1 MDRVTE
7 ITEGVFN
14 ALAQIIA
21 MDPDAT
27 PMPEIVHQQLSMYV
41 EQSARSASKAGF
53 SQSDTDDIRYALVAL
68 IDETMLQRGGALREF
83 WLPRVL
89 QLRYFNENVAGEAFF
104 QRLES
109 LRRDPNRRDVLRVY
123 FMALMFG
130 FHGQYRVRGGQIE
143 LADIIDRVRDDL
155 ARSGALN
162 GDLPLSP
169 RGPRPP
175 EPIADTRRNLLLVWV
190 SLVAATASVLLYI
203 SLKLSLISQVTQLAE
218 SITALAG
225 G

>member
-7 ITEGVFN
+7 ITEAVFN
-14 ALAQIIA
+14 ALAHVIV
-21 MDPDAT
+21 MDADAV
-27 PMPEIVHQQLSMYV
+27 PMPEMIHQQLTIYV
-41 EQSARSASKAGF
+41 EQAARSASKAGF
-53 SQSDTDDIRYALVAL
+53 TQNETDDIRYALVAL

-109 LRRDPNRRDVLRVY
+109 VRRDSARRDVLRVY
-123 FMALMFG
+123 FLCLLFG
-130 FHGQYRVRGGQIE
+130 FQGQYRVRGGQVE

-155 ARSGALN
+155 TRANVISS
-162 GDLPLSP
+162 DLPLSP

-175 EPIADTRRNLLLVWV
+175 EPIADSRRNLLLVWV
-190 SLVAATASVLLYI
+190 SLVAATASILLYI
-203 SLKLSLISQVTQLAE
+203 GLKLSLIAQVTRLAE
-218 SITALAG
+218 SIVALAG

>member
-1 MDRVTE
+1 MDADSV
-7 ITEGVFN
+7 
-14 ALAQIIA
+14 
-21 MDPDAT
+21 
-27 PMPEIVHQQLSMYV
+27 PMPEMVHQQLTIYV
-41 EQSARSASKAGF
+41 EQAARSASKAGF

-109 LRRDPNRRDVLRVY
+109 VRKDPNRREVLRVY
-123 FMALMFG
+123 FLCMLFG
-130 FHGQYRVRGGQIE
+130 FQGQYRIRGGQVE
-143 LADIIDRVRDDL
+143 LADIMDRVRDDL
-155 ARSGALN
+155 SRSNHLN

-169 RGPRPP
+169 RGPRPA
-175 EPIADTRRNLLLVWV
+175 EPIADSRRNLLLVWV

-203 SLKLSLISQVTQLAE
+203 GLKLSLVSQVTQLAE
-218 SITALAG
+218 SIAALAG

>member
-7 ITEGVFN
+7 ITEAVFN
-14 ALAQIIA
+14 ALAQIIV
-21 MDPDAT
+21 MDPDAV
-27 PMPEIVHQQLSMYV
+27 PMPEMVHQQLTIYV
-41 EQSARSASKAGF
+41 EQASRSATKAGF
-53 SQSDTDDIRYALVAL
+53 SQSDAEDIRYALVAL
-68 IDETMLQRGGALREF
+68 IDETMLARGGALREF

-109 LRRDPNRRDVLRVY
+109 IRRDSSRRDILRVY
-123 FMALMFG
+123 FMVLMFG
-130 FHGQYRVRGGQIE
+130 FKGQYSIRGGQIE
-143 LADIIDRVRDDL
+143 LADITDRVRDDL
-155 ARSGALN
+155 LRAGVLN
-162 GDLPLSP
+162 PDLPLSP
-169 RGPRPP
+169 RGPRPN

-203 SLKLSLISQVTQLAE
+203 GLKLSLISQVTQLAE
-218 SITALAG
+218 SIAALAG

>member
-7 ITEGVFN
+7 ITEAVLN
-14 ALAQIIA
+14 ALAQILV
-21 MDPDAT
+21 MDPDT
-27 PMPEIVHQQLSMYV
+27 VPMPEMVHQQLSIYV
-41 EQSARSASKAGF
+41 EQSARTASKLGF
-53 SQSDTDDIRYALVAL
+53 SQTDVDDIRYALVGL

-109 LRRDPNRRDVLRVY
+109 LRRDKNRLDVLRVY
-123 FMALMFG
+123 YLCLLFG
-130 FHGQYRVRGGQIE
+130 FQGQYRVRGGQVE

-155 ARSGALN
+155 QRANVLSSE
-162 GDLPLSP
+162 LPLSP
-169 RGPRPP
+169 RGMRPV
-175 EPIADTRRNLLLVWV
+175 EPIADSRRNVLLVWV
-190 SLVAATASVLLYI
+190 SIVAATASVLLYLG
-203 SLKLSLISQVTQLAE
+203 LKLSLVSDVSKLAE
-218 SITALAG
+218 SIAALAG

>member
-7 ITEGVFN
+7 ITEAVLN
-14 ALAQIIA
+14 ALAQILV
-21 MDPDAT
+21 MDPDAV
-27 PMPEIVHQQLSMYV
+27 PMPEMVHQQLSIYV
-41 EQSARSASKAGF
+41 EQSARTASKLGF
-53 SQSDTDDIRYALVAL
+53 NQSDVDDIRYAMVGL

-109 LRRDPNRRDVLRVY
+109 LRRDKNRVDVLRVFY
-123 FMALMFG
+123 LCLLFG
-130 FHGQYRVRGGQIE
+130 FQGQYRVRGGQVE

-155 ARSGALN
+155 QRANVLSSE
-162 GDLPLSP
+162 LPLSP
-169 RGPRPP
+169 RGMRPV
-175 EPIADTRRNLLLVWV
+175 EPIADSQRNVLLVWV
-190 SLVAATASVLLYI
+190 SIVAATASVLLYLG
-203 SLKLSLISQVTQLAE
+203 LKLSLVSDVSKLAE
-218 SITALAG
+218 SIAALAG

>member
-7 ITEGVFN
+7 ITEPVFN
-14 ALAQIIA
+14 ALAHIIV
-21 MDPDAT
+21 MDGESV
-27 PMPEIVHQQLSMYV
+27 PMPEMVHQQLTIYV
-41 EQSARSASKAGF
+41 EQAARSALKLGF
-53 SQSDTDDIRYALVAL
+53 TQNDTDDIRYALVAL
-68 IDETMLQRGGALREF
+68 IDETMLQRPGELREF

-104 QRLES
+104 ERLNS
-109 LRRDPNRRDVLRVY
+109 IRKDSARRDVLRVY
-123 FMALMFG
+123 FLCLMFG
-130 FHGQYRVRGGQIE
+130 FHGQYRIRGGQVE

-155 ARSGALN
+155 SRANLLN

-169 RGPRPP
+169 RPRPV
-175 EPIADTRRNLLLVWV
+175 EAIADSQRNLLLVWV
-190 SLVAATASVLLYI
+190 SVVAATASILLYI
-203 SLKLSLISQVTQLAE
+203 GLKLSLVAQVARLAE

>member
-7 ITEGVFN
+7 ITEPVFN
-14 ALAQIIA
+14 ALAQIIG
-21 MDPDAT
+21 MDGESV
-27 PMPEIVHQQLSMYV
+27 PMPEMVHQQLTIYV
-41 EQSARSASKAGF
+41 EQASRSALKNGL
-53 SQSDTDDIRYALVAL
+53 SQQDADDIRYALVAL
-68 IDETMLQRGGALREF
+68 IDETMLSKGGELRDF

-109 LRRDPNRRDVLRVY
+109 LRRDPARREVLRVY
-123 FMALMFG
+123 FLALLFG
-130 FHGQYRVRGGQIE
+130 FHGQYRIRGGQVE

-155 ARSGALN
+155 QRANVLSS
-162 GDLPLSP
+162 DLPLSP

-175 EPIADTRRNLLLVWV
+175 EPIADSRRNLLLVWV
-190 SLVAATASVLLYI
+190 SLVAATASILLYI
-203 SLKLSLISQVTQLAE
+203 GLKLSLISQVSRLAE
-218 SITALAG
+218 SISALAG

>member
-7 ITEGVFN
+7 ITEAVFN
-14 ALAQIIA
+14 ALSQIIV
-21 MDPDAT
+21 MDADSV
-27 PMPEIVHQQLSMYV
+27 PMPEMVHQQLTIYV
-41 EQSARSASKAGF
+41 EQAARSASKAGF

-109 LRRDPNRRDVLRVY
+109 IRKDPNRREVLRVY
-123 FMALMFG
+123 FLCMLFG
-130 FHGQYRVRGGQIE
+130 FQGQYRIRGGQVE
-143 LADIIDRVRDDL
+143 LADVMDRVRDDL
-155 ARSGALN
+155 HRSNQLN

-169 RGPRPP
+169 RGPRPV
-175 EPIADTRRNLLLVWV
+175 EPIADSRRNLLLVWV

-203 SLKLSLISQVTQLAE
+203 GLKLSLVSQVTQLAE
-218 SITALAG
+218 SIAALAG

>member
-7 ITEGVFN
+7 ITEAVFN
-14 ALAQIIA
+14 ALSQIIV
-21 MDPDAT
+21 MDPDGV
-27 PMPEIVHQQLSMYV
+27 PMPEMVHQQLTIYV
-41 EQSARSASKAGF
+41 EQAARTAAKQGF

-104 QRLES
+104 HRLEAV
-109 LRRDPNRRDVLRVY
+109 RRDTNRRDVLRVY
-123 FMALMFG
+123 FLCLLFG
-130 FHGQYRVRGGQIE
+130 FQGQYRIRGGQVE
-143 LADIIDRVRDDL
+143 LEDIRERVADDL
-155 ARSGALN
+155 LRAELLN
-162 GDLPLSP
+162 PDLPLSP
-169 RGPRPP
+169 RGARPP
-175 EPIADTRRNLLLVWV
+175 EPIADSRRNLLLVWV

-203 SLKLSLISQVTQLAE
+203 GLKLSLVSQVSQLAE
-218 SITALAG
+218 TIAALAG

>member
-7 ITEGVFN
+7 ITEAVFN
-14 ALAQIIA
+14 ALAQIIV
-21 MDPDAT
+21 MDSDAV
-27 PMPEIVHQQLSMYV
+27 PMSEMVHQQLTIYV
-41 EQSARSASKAGF
+41 EQTSRSALKAGF
-53 SQSDTDDIRYALVAL
+53 SQQDTDDIRYALVAL
-68 IDETMLQRGGALREF
+68 IDETMLQRGGELREF

-109 LRRDPNRRDVLRVY
+109 LRKDTARRDVLRVY
-123 FMALMFG
+123 FLCLLFG
-130 FHGQYRVRGGQIE
+130 FHGQYRIRGGQVE

-155 ARSGALN
+155 SRANLLN
-162 GDLPLSP
+162 SDLPLSP

-175 EPIADTRRNLLLVWV
+175 EPIADSRRNLLLVWV
-190 SLVAATASVLLYI
+190 SLVAATASILLYI
-203 SLKLSLISQVTQLAE
+203 GLKLSLISQVTRLAE
-218 SITALAG
+218 SIAALAG